1 MPRASLFSF
10 RRLFA
15 ASALS
20 LLFAIGAYAQG
31 SVTDGSTPLALSP
44 GAPAGSYSL
53 SGFDNVN
60 LYNGSL
66 NFSLPLLKVGSRG
79 EAGYTI
85 TLPIEQHWTVKHTG
99 NPELGALHDFP
110 QYNSWNG
117 MLPGYSPG
125 TLQGRQVND
134 QLCAQHLSVT
144 SSLTRLTFTTPD
156 GTEYE
161 MVDQSSGG
169 QPLTS
174 YCSSSNGAPR
184 GTVFVTT
191 DGTAMTFI
199 SDSIIY
205 DSKSSTGSAP
215 IYPSGLLLSRNGIRY
230 RIDNGTVS
238 WIRDRNGNQM
248 TFATVNGVYT
258 ITDSLNRQVTV
269 APVNDPTYGTCDKIT
284 YNGFGGT
291 PRSIYVAHSSL
302 ANVLRNTQSYDV
314 TTAQTNQQ
322 LFPQLNY
329 ADSTTNNPS
338 VVSAVWLPDG
348 QGYHFFYNPYG
359 ELARVVL
366 PTGGAFEYDYG
377 AGEVNG
383 AASGVIQVSG
393 SSGTGSNEIYRRVVA
408 RRVYANGSTLEGQMA
423 YSRPEDNVG
432 NNAGYV
438 STDHLNPSN
447 TLIARENHYFY
458 NKATSSFNQS
468 PLGYPGW
475 KDGREYQTDAVNPS
489 DGTTVLRRVTL
500 VWQQAPGGGT
510 ADTSKP
516 YNPRVVEA
524 DTTLADVSPN
534 LVSKQTYSYDQFNN
548 KTDTWEYDF
557 GSGGA
562 PAYATRH
569 THVDYLTTNPAN
581 GIDYTGTGYSLRS
594 LPTAQRV
601 YSVNPQ
607 TGAES
612 PSPVAQSTTA
622 YDESAYPLLPC
633 DPNLVIPCTS
643 VPQWV
648 DPGTSVRGDATT
660 TSRWLDTANT
670 WLSAHA
676 QYDQLGNVRNTWDAN
691 NNETQVTYSD
701 SFSDGNN
708 SRNTYA
714 FLTHSTSAVP
724 DPTNN
729 YGSNVALTAS
739 RVYDYSTGLVT
750 SATDANGQTTTAQYG
765 DSLGRLTQVSY
776 PDGGQTTYTYVDAHQ
791 CGPYVETH
799 TLLDTAGRQ
808 TDSFQF
814 FDGLGRPY
822 RSFAYENQDTNNPY
836 LTADTQYDAM
846 GRAYRVSNPY
856 RTAGCTSAV
865 NPSGQWTTTGYDALG
880 RPTSV
885 TTPDSAVI
893 STSYSGKSVTM
904 TDQRGNKRSSV
915 SDALGRLTQVTEDPT
930 SGGYNYQTTYGY
942 DALGNLLTV
951 SQGAQTRTFAYDS
964 LSRLKSATNP
974 ESGTVNYTYDAAG
987 NLQTKTDARG
997 VTAHYGYDALNR
1009 NTTVSYTNDPA
1020 NTPPVTRAYDGLSGG
1035 SQLIPNGLGRPWY
1048 SVTTGTTGSLTAVDR
1063 YDQMGRVTAQHQR
1076 FAVASDPG
1084 GGAYWLNQWWSA
1096 AYNVTRSYD
1105 KAGHVLTE
1113 TYPSGHSVTYNY
1125 DIAGRLA
1132 DNSAQQNPAAFYG
1145 TLGDGVQRTYATQ
1158 VSYSTFGSI
1167 QQEQFGT
1174 QTALFRKLHY
1184 NVRGQLYDQRLGKLP
1199 WATDQWDWSG
1209 GGAFINF
1216 YATADLNATTNEA
1229 RANSGPDNNGNL
1241 RQEDTFVQ
1249 TDPNGTYNA
1258 STAGAYFVTVQGY
1271 GYDSLNRL
1279 TSVSESNY
1287 STALGAWGTP
1297 LSQGYHY
1304 DQWGNR
1310 TIDTNQT
1317 SGAPNTQFDGSDL
1330 ANTNRLYAPGDSA
1343 YSDPNDPHRRMRY
1356 DAAGNLV
1363 YDGYTGNGSRGY
1375 DANNRMVTA
1384 SDSYGGT
1391 STYTYDADGQRVRR
1405 ANMYGET
1412 WQVYGVGGELLAE
1425 YASTAAVYL
1434 PQKEYGYRNGQLL
1447 VTMTSGNSQRLTQFV
1462 TNLYYGALQRD
1473 PTSSELQSGVNQL
1486 AAAGAQGES
1495 QLQTSAAQLARS
1507 LFTST
1512 SYETSPYRT
1521 DSQFVADLYN
1531 TYLQRGPD
1539 TSGWNWWTAQVPSSG
1554 RANICN
1560 AFEASSEFQALVAS
1574 LYGTATSDSQ
1584 RTGSFVNNFFLG
1596 ANGSNASPSD
1606 FQTYSNSLNTAA
1618 ALGLSNV
1625 QSAAQQMG
1633 QAVFTPQLTDTT
1645 ISDQQFVTNLY
1656 EAFLQRGPDTSGL
1669 NFWTSNAAG
1678 GSANRQNVLN
1688 AFKGCT
1694 AFQQLS
1700 GTLYRE
1706 TFWLVPDHL
1715 GTPRMVADKGGSL
1728 SGIKRHDYLP
1738 FGEELSANMGGRTTT
1753 QGYSAIDDVR
1763 QKFTSQE
1770 RDSETLLDYMG
1781 ARYYSSQ
1788 QGRFSGADS
1797 FAGSAGDPQTWNLYS
1812 YVQNKPL
1819 TLTDPTGHYS
1829 LDPEHGR
1836 DIPWSVAGEQQQAIG
1851 TKGNLPITGT
1861 QGKVTPAPSQP
1872 TVDPSKD
1879 PLIVNGLANI
1889 RANGKPLSQGE
1900 KPVLTNIIAIPGT
1913 LTQLKNGKLYD
1924 GYGSVMSK
1932 SFTGAVQPVAY
1943 VPVDQNGNPMPQG
1956 SNLWLTEDV
1965 KTVSGEEPITSPP
1978 APQNKDGIFIDIQT
1992 ASPDLKPTVLNQSI
2006 EVYQDP
2012 NAYDERRNSFKQY
2025 SSAVIIGPALG
2036 EPNVITKNG
2045 GGKPIDIKL
2054 GKPWQP

>member
-1 MPRASLFSF
+1 MPLASLFTF

-20 LLFAIGAYAQG
+20 LLFAVGASAQS

-44 GAPAGSYSL
+44 GAPDGSYSL

-60 LYNGSL
+60 LYSGSL
-66 NFSLPLLKVGSRG
+66 NFSLPLLKVGGRG

-85 TLPIEQHWTVKHTG
+85 TLPIEQHWTVKHSG
-99 NPELGALHDFP
+99 SPDQGAIHDFP
-110 QYNSWNG
+110 QYNSWKG
-117 MLPGYSPG
+117 IVPRYSPG
-125 TLQGRQVND
+125 VLQGRQVND
-134 QLCAQHLSVT
+134 QLCAQHLAVT
-144 SSLTRLTFTTPD
+144 SSLTRLTFTAPD

-169 QPLTS
+169 QTLS
-174 YCSSSNGAPR
+174 SNCSSPNGASR

-215 IYPSGLLLSRNGIRY
+215 IYPSGLLLFRNGTRY
-230 RIDNGTVS
+230 RIDNGAVS

-291 PRSIYVAHSSL
+291 PRSIYVAYSPL

-338 VVSAVWLPDG
+338 VVSAVWLPNSQTTG

-366 PTGGAFEYDYG
+366 PTGGAYEYDYS

-383 AASGVIQVSG
+383 AASGVIQVNG
-393 SSGTGSNEIYRRVVA
+393 SSGTVSNEIYRRVVA
-408 RRVYANGSTLEGQMA
+408 RRVYSNGSTLEGQMA

-438 STDHLNPSN
+438 LTDHLNAGG
-447 TLIARENHYFY
+447 TLLAREKHYFY
-458 NKATSSFNQS
+458 NKATSSFS
-468 PLGYPGW
+468 IGPFGYPGW
-475 KDGREYQTDAVNPS
+475 KDGREYQTEAINPS

-510 ADTSKP
+510 ADNSKP
-516 YNPRVVEA
+516 YNPRVGEA

-534 LVSKQTYSYDQFNN
+534 LVSKQTYAYDQFNN

-569 THVDYLTTNPAN
+569 THVDYLTTNPTN
-581 GIDYTGTGYSLRS
+581 GIDYTGTSYSLRS

-633 DPNLVIPCTS
+633 DPNQVISCTS
-643 VPQWV
+643 VPQWA
-648 DPGTSVRGDATT
+648 DPGTPVRGDATT
-660 TSRWLDTANT
+660 TSRWLDTTNT
-670 WLSAHA
+670 WLSTHA
-676 QYDQLGNVRNTWDAN
+676 QYDQLGNVRNAWDAN
-691 NNETQVTYSD
+691 NNETQLTYSD

-724 DPTNN
+724 DPTNT
-729 YGSNVALTAS
+729 YGSNAALTGS
-739 RVYDYSTGLVT
+739 RAYDFSTGLVT
-750 SATDANGQTTTAQYG
+750 SSTDANGQTTTAQYS
-765 DSLGRLTQVSY
+765 DSLDRLTLVSY

-799 TLLDTAGRQ
+799 TLLDAAGRQ
-808 TDSFQF
+808 TDSFKF

-822 RSFAYENQDTNNPY
+822 RSFAYENQDVNNPY
-836 LTADTQYDAM
+836 LTSDTQYDAM

-856 RTAGCTSAV
+856 RTPGCTSAV
-865 NPSGQWTTTGYDALG
+865 NPSGLWTTTGFDALS
-880 RPTSV
+880 RMTSV
-885 TTPDSAVI
+885 TTPDGAVVT
-893 STSYSGKSVTM
+893 TSYSGSTVTV
-904 TDQRGNKRSSV
+904 TDQRLNKRSSV
-915 SDALGRLTQVTEDPT
+915 SDALGRLIQVTEDPT

-942 DALGNLLTV
+942 DVLGNLLTV
-951 SQGAQTRTFAYDS
+951 SQGTQTRTFAYDS
-964 LSRLKSATNP
+964 LSRLRSATNP
-974 ESGTVNYTYDAAG
+974 ESGTVTYTYDNDG

-1020 NTPPVTRAYDGLSGG
+1020 NTPPVTHAYDGLSGG
-1035 SQLIPNGLGRPWY
+1035 TQLIPNGLGRPWY
-1048 SVTTGTTGSLTAVDR
+1048 AVTTGTTGSLTAVDS
-1063 YDQMGRVTAQHQR
+1063 YDSMGRVTAQHQR
-1076 FAVASDPG
+1076 FGVASDPG
-1084 GGAYWLNQWWSA
+1084 GGTYWLNQWWSA
-1096 AYNVTRSYD
+1096 SYNVTRTYD

-1113 TYPSGHSVTYNY
+1113 TYPSGHSVAYNY

-1132 DNSAQQNPAAFYG
+1132 DNSTQLAFTG
-1145 TLGDGVQRTYATQ
+1145 TIGDGVQRTYSTQ
-1158 VSYSTFGSI
+1158 ISYSAFGGL

-1174 QTALFRKLHY
+1174 QTALYHKLHY
-1184 NVRGQLYDQRLGKLP
+1184 NRRGQLFDIRLSTNSL
-1199 WATDQWDWSG
+1199 
-1209 GGAFINF
+1209 
-1216 YATADLNATTNEA
+1216 TTNEWDWNRGA
-1229 RANSGPDNNGNL
+1229 LVYYYSSNYAWEGNASAGPDNNGNVL
-1241 RQEDTFVQ
+1241 LEQHWVPADDAISNYSYAEDFYT
-1249 TDPNGTYNA
+1249 
-1258 STAGAYFVTVQGY
+1258 
-1271 GYDSLNRL
+1271 YDSLNRIA
-1279 TSVSESNY
+1279 SAYEYNGGS
-1287 STALGAWGTP
+1287 WGQ
-1297 LSQGYHY
+1297 SGQDWWQGYNY
-1304 DQWGNR
+1304 DQYGNR
-1310 TIDTNQT
+1310 TLNPSSNIAYRQFEQDASNP
-1317 SGAPNTQFDGSDL
+1317 SYREVAAPS
-1330 ANTNRLYAPGDSA
+1330 NRLYAPGDGGRLPGQKMM
-1343 YSDPNDPHRRMRY
+1343 DY

-1363 YDGYTGNGSRGY
+1363 YDSYTGNGSRAY
-1375 DANNRMVTA
+1375 DAENRMVSA

-1391 STYTYDADGQRVRR
+1391 STYTYDADGKRVRR
-1405 ANMYGET
+1405 ANMYGAT
-1412 WQVYGVGGELLAE
+1412 WQVYGIGGELLAE
-1425 YASTAAVYL
+1425 YAATAAVYL
-1434 PQKEYGYRNGQLL
+1434 PQKEYGYRGGQLL

-1486 AAAGAQGES
+1486 AAAGAQSES

-1512 SYETSPYRT
+1512 NYESSTRT
-1521 DSQFVADLYN
+1521 DSQYVADLYN

-1554 RANICN
+1554 RANVCN

-1574 LYGTATSDSQ
+1574 LYGTATSDNQ
-1584 RTGSFVNNFFLG
+1584 RTESFVNNFFLG
-1596 ANGSNASPSD
+1596 ADGRAANSQELQQNRD
-1606 FQTYSNSLNTAA
+1606 SLNAA
-1618 ALGLSNV
+1618 AAVGLSNV

-1633 QAVFTPQLTDTT
+1633 QNIFAPQLTDAT

-1706 TFWLVPDHL
+1706 TFWLVADHL
-1715 GTPRMVADKGGSL
+1715 GTPRMVADKSGSL

-1738 FGEELSANMGGRTTT
+1738 FGEELYASTGGRTTT
-1753 QGYSAIDDVR
+1753 QGYNAVDDVR

-1829 LDPEHGR
+1829 MDPEHGR
-1836 DIPWSVAGEQQQAIG
+1836 DIPWTVAGEPTGAAPSGAAARQQRTNAAFTNSMAPTALSAATTFDPSGGGCGCTLRVRGRAGARLSPGNPLRFPGERQTLGPAYLDKIHSFGWQVEISATTSDDISTWTLYQTWESADVVTDDQIG
-1851 TKGNLPITGT
+1851 TYTTTPTNGYDKMTEYYDAYGIYVYQPKGGHRFFFIDAPGPDRDILGQHLISIYTVENFTTYMVKGNVMRYVEWSLEETFTRGKLTKANFHPYHLPL
-1861 QGKVTPAPSQP
+1861 PAP
-1872 TVDPSKD
+1872 
-1879 PLIVNGLANI
+1879 
-1889 RANGKPLSQGE
+1889 
-1900 KPVLTNIIAIPGT
+1900 
-1913 LTQLKNGKLYD
+1913 
-1924 GYGSVMSK
+1924 
-1932 SFTGAVQPVAY
+1932 
-1943 VPVDQNGNPMPQG
+1943 
-1956 SNLWLTEDV
+1956 
-1965 KTVSGEEPITSPP
+1965 
-1978 APQNKDGIFIDIQT
+1978 
-1992 ASPDLKPTVLNQSI
+1992 
-2006 EVYQDP
+2006 
-2012 NAYDERRNSFKQY
+2012 
-2025 SSAVIIGPALG
+2025 
-2036 EPNVITKNG
+2036 
-2045 GGKPIDIKL
+2045 
-2054 GKPWQP
+2054 